1 LGTDQVKLDNL
12 VFSINIDPS
21 VRIQK
26 LRRNECQVTLHP
38 RPADLPALRQDGKLQ
53 VLQQPASTSATSP
66 TTPSTRPSTA
76 SKCARPWTWR

>member
-1 LGTDQVKLDNL
+1 MKIDNL

-38 RPADLPALRQDGKLQ
+38 RPADLPALKADSSLR
-53 VLQQPASTSATSP
+53 VLQQPGFNLGYIA
-66 TTPSTRPSTA
+66 TTPSTHRSTGWR
-76 SKCARPWTWR
+76 CARRWTWL